1 MIISSP
7 ATQFNPRVFALGL
20 IVAGGLVIL
29 LLALAR
35 VQLFHAA
42 HFDQREEAQS
52 LRRIRVPS
60 TRGEIRDRHGRVLA
74 DNRPSYDI
82 VIYLEQLPR
91 ESKKFDVVRA
101 AGQTLGT
108 LSRALNRPVT
118 LSDRDVRIHYAR
130 RRPIPLPV
138 WQDVPV
144 GTMAAFVE
152 RASTLPGADLIVT
165 PVRQYP
171 FGSLAA
177 HALGYVNRDRAASDD
192 EALEQYYYYQPDT
205 VGKQGVE
212 RSLDEWLRGS
222 PGGRTIRVSPGG
234 TMVGEVAEKPAERG
248 HTVTLTLD
256 VRVQQL
262 TEAALAA
269 APLRPG
275 QPLRGAA
282 VVLEVE
288 TGEVLALASVP
299 GFDPNLFHPGGS
311 AEPVR
316 ALFADLNRPM
326 LNRAYGGLYAPG
338 STFKPITLLAAL
350 ESGRSHVEDTVTCGG
365 SLPIGNR
372 SFGCWKREGHGT
384 VNGMEAMR
392 RSCDVWYYQKGMAT
406 GVEAIERM
414 ARQFG
419 LGQPTGFDIGTE
431 YAGLVP
437 SAAWKRRERGERW
450 WDGDTA
456 QLAIGQSFL
465 LVTPVQMAVV
475 AAALANGGTVLRPFL
490 VKRIETA
497 AGALVRETKPEVR
510 GRVNVSARNMEL
522 VRQSLL
528 GAVGEADGTAHR
540 AHLPGLRVAGKT
552 GTAEFDLSEGG
563 QRRRIN
569 RAWFI
574 GFAPYEK
581 PRYAVAVMLEEADG
595 GGYTAAPVAQRIFAG
610 LFGREPVE
618 VAGGG
623 GD

>member
-7 ATQFNPRVFALGL
+7 STQFNPRVFALGL
-20 IVAGGLVIL
+20 VVAGGLVIL

-35 VQLFHAA
+35 VQLFRAA
-42 HFDQREEAQS
+42 HFDRREDAQS

-60 TRGEIRDRHGRVLA
+60 TRGEIRDRHGLVLA
-74 DNRPSYDI
+74 NNRPSYDI

-101 AGQTLGT
+101 AGRTLGT
-108 LSRALNRPVT
+108 LSRALNLPVT
-118 LSDRDVRIHYAR
+118 LADRDVRVHYSR
-130 RRPIPLPV
+130 RRPIPLPI

-144 GTMAAFVE
+144 GTMAAFAE

-171 FGSLAA
+171 QGTLAA
-177 HALGYVNRDRAASDD
+177 HVLGYVNRDRAASDD

-212 RSLDEWLRGS
+212 RSLDDLLRGS

-234 TMVGEVAEKPAERG
+234 TMVGEIAEKPAERG

-262 TEAALAA
+262 TEAALAS

-282 VVLEVE
+282 VVMEVG
-288 TGEVLALASVP
+288 TGEVLALASLP
-299 GFDPNLFHPGGS
+299 AFDPNLFNPGAPAGQIT
-311 AEPVR
+311 
-316 ALFADLNRPM
+316 ALFSDLNRPM

-338 STFKPITLLAAL
+338 STFKPVTLLAAL
-350 ESGRSHVEDTVTCGG
+350 ETGTVRVEDQATCAG
-365 SLPIGNR
+365 SLQIGNR
-372 SFGCWKREGHGT
+372 AFGCWKRDGHGT
-384 VNGMEAMR
+384 VDGMQAMR

-456 QLAIGQSFL
+456 QLSIGQSFL
-465 LVTPVQMAVV
+465 LATPLQMTV
-475 AAALANGGTVLRPFL
+475 AAGAFANGGTVMRPFL

-522 VRQSLL
+522 ARQSLL

-540 AHLPGLRVAGKT
+540 AHVPGLAVAGKT
-552 GTAEFDLSEGG
+552 GTAEFDLYEGG

-574 GFAPYEK
+574 GFAPYDK
-581 PRYAVAVMLEEADG
+581 PRYAVTVILEEADG
-595 GGYTAAPVAQRIFAG
+595 GGYTAAPVAQKIFAG
-610 LFGREPVE
+610 LFGKEAVQ